1 MDVKRWIITG
11 WRGAGKTTFCQR
23 FLQQAQQHGW
33 EATGL
38 LSLAVFEYGEKTGI
52 DLLDI
57 RGGVRKSLASR
68 RRRTESDQVIGRW
81 FFDPVVMAWGN
92 MLLDSACPCGALVV
106 DELGPLELI
115 QNQGW
120 VRALEVIEKGD
131 YRLALIV
138 IRPELL
144 EQAVELFKPA
154 GVVEIRNPGEVEAT
168 LQHHLPAWQELFKR

>member
-1 MDVKRWIITG
+1 MDMKRWIITG

-23 FLQQAQQHGW
+23 FLQQAVLLGW
-33 EATGL
+33 DAAGL
-38 LSLAVFEYGEKTGI
+38 LSLAVFEDGQKTGI

-57 RGGVRKSLASR
+57 RGGVSKSLASR
-68 RRRTESDQVIGRW
+68 QRQTESDLVVGRW
-81 FFDPVVMAWGN
+81 FFNPAVMAWGST
-92 MLLDSACPCGALVV
+92 LLDSACPCGALVV

-120 VRALEVIEKGD
+120 VKALDVIEKGD

-144 EQAVELFKPA
+144 DQAVERFKPA
-154 GVVEIRNPGEVEAT
+154 GVIEMRAPGEVETT
-168 LQHHLPAWQELFKR
+168 LQRHLPAWQELFRR